1 MGRALGIAG
10 AAAGMAASFFFM
22 RSFDVP
28 IEAKLAMLA
37 AVLVASIGYLIGWF
51 VGPWLA
57 RDADVD
63 TTKFQIVGAANLAGW
78 LLPMVGMVFSALAW
92 RFGQRSESSR
102 LYYFALSAV
111 GCLLAMA
118 NAGYGAVMAFE
129 TSQQVSR
136 QVAAP
141 GSGRSWAR
149 CQFAAIEE
157 WSPEDLRSYCHDH
170 QPTPAEM
177 QEFER
182 LAKEYE
188 AERAG

>member
-1 MGRALGIAG
+1 MPLGY
-10 AAAGMAASFFFM
+10 FVV
-22 RSFDVP
+22 RSLDVP

-37 AVLVASIGYLIGWF
+37 AVLVACIGYLIGWF
-51 VGPWLA
+51 VGPWIA

-63 TTKFQIVGAANLAGW
+63 TTKFQVVGAANLVGW
-78 LLPMVGMVFSALAW
+78 LVPIVGMALSALAW

-102 LYYFALSAV
+102 MYYFALSTV

-118 NAGYGAVMAFE
+118 NAGYGAVTVDAFDALAQAQE
-129 TSQQVSR
+129 V
-136 QVAAP
+136 AP

-149 CQFAAIEE
+149 CQFAAIEQ
-157 WSPEDLRSYCHDH
+157 WSPEDINSYCRNH
-170 QPTPAEM
+170 QPTAAEL

-188 AERAG
+188 ADRAG